1 MPYLN
6 TDDGFPDHEKVD
18 ALSDG
23 AFRLHVSGMHYCARK
38 LSDGAIP
45 VARVDRLKPNYKP
58 NQLQELL
65 RGGLWHKG
73 GDGCGTE
80 ECPVGKPGE
89 YVIHDYLEWNK
100 PAEWWEDRRRQETE
114 RKADYRARRA
124 AEKARL
130 AELEA
135 AAEAGRLRSV

>member
-6 TDDGFPDHEKVD
+6 TDDEFPEHPKVD

-23 AFRLHVSGMHYCARK
+23 AFRLHSCGMHYCARK
-38 LSDGAIP
+38 LTDGLIP
-45 VARVDRLKPNYKP
+45 ANKVDRLKPHYKP

-80 ECPVGKPGE
+80 HCPSGSTGE
-89 YVIHDYLEWNK
+89 YVVHDYLQWNK
-100 PAEWWEDRRRQETE
+100 PASWWDERRKQEAE
-114 RKADYRARRA
+114 RKAEYRRKRA
-124 AEKARL
+124 QEKARL
-130 AELEA
+130 AELE
-135 AAEAGRLRSV
+135 ERVGKGLRSA